1 MTHDTPQRSSTVGH
15 SSFDRRGS
23 SRVDDLHF
31 RTTDGTHWS
40 VGERIEGEGSAKRM
54 SLVFESNDSARRVRD
69 YPANWR
75 DLTSVELEALSWRR

>member
-1 MTHDTPQRSSTVGH
+1 MTHDTPQRPSTVGR

-31 RTTDGTHWS
+31 RSSDGTRWA
-40 VGERIEGEGSAKRM
+40 VGERVDGEDSAKRM
-54 SLVFESNDSARRVRD
+54 SLVFESSDSARRVRE

-75 DLTSVELEALSWRR
+75 ELSPVELEALSWRK

>member
-1 MTHDTPQRSSTVGH
+1 MTHDTPQRSSTVGQ

-23 SRVDDLHF
+23 SRVDGLHF
-31 RTTDGTHWS
+31 RSRDGTHWS
-40 VGERIEGEGSAKRM
+40 VGERSDGEGSAKRM

-75 DLTSVELEALSWRR
+75 DLAPPELEALSWRR